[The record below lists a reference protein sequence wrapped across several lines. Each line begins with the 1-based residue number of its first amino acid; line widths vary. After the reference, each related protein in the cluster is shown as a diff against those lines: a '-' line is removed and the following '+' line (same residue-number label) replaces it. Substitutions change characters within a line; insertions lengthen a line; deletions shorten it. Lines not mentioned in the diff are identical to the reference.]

1 MRLAPSI
8 PGKAGSLLSDLT
20 LPYASWMIDMSYLVS
35 GRGFLGGEGL
45 GVWVTPALD
54 LLPRERRGEGLA
66 GNAPSFKGA
75 PFTCQ
80 RLK

>member
-20 LPYASWMIDMSYLVS
+20 IPFSSWMIDVSYLVT

-45 GVWVTPALD
+45 GLWITPNLD
-54 LLPRERRGEGLA
+54 LLPRERRVEGLV
-66 GNAPSFKGA
+66 GNSPSFKG
-75 PFTCQ
+75 F
-80 RLK
+80 LYSI